1 MGFWFAVRTARCL
14 FTDLVRRFGVDR
26 SNKVVELLSLWFL
39 DVTLKY
45 SLNPIQTCL
54 GPAHQY
60 VFQVPNFELDG
71 KDWFCDVHLN
81 PRLPLEDF
89 QRLTLMLPLA
99 RDPCSKFFDL
109 PRVSPN
115 ACTASSEE
123 NSEQSFINSIDS
135 FTIIFVHSHRWER
148 TTDNPKP

>member
-1 MGFWFAVRTARCL
+1 MPTTRCL

-26 SNKVVELLSLWFL
+26 SNNVVELLSLWFL

-71 KDWFCDVHLN
+71 NYWFCDVHLN
-81 PRLPLEDF
+81 PRLFLEDF
-89 QRLTLMLPLA
+89 QRVTLQLPLA
-99 RDPCSKFFDL
+99 RDPCSKFFRL

-115 ACTASSEE
+115 ACTSSSEE

-135 FTIIFVHSHRWER
+135 FTIILMRK
-148 TTDNPKP
+148 DNRYLQTLNP